1 MGTGF
6 EGEKLPQEGVLLRNY
21 MGVVTAK
28 FLDANLVALAVHLWS
43 ILGSCELLGTGGGML
58 KHAHY
63 ITLHYSTIH
72 CISGV
77 LTTQCRVSQ
86 LC

>member
-6 EGEKLPQEGVLLRNY
+6 RGQKLPQEGVLLWNY
-21 MGVVTAK
+21 IGVVTTK
-28 FLDANLVALAVHLWS
+28 FLGANLVALAVHLWS

-63 ITLHYSTIH
+63 ITVYFLRPILIVVYLKEKFRHENSI
-72 CISGV
+72 
-77 LTTQCRVSQ
+77 
-86 LC
+86 